1 MHNVFVAATDRV
13 QAVVEGRCAPV
24 VTHEDGDQSRV
35 PPGSMEWEVLVYQ
48 QTVMLD
54 HDPLAPY
61 MSQMMKVTYC
71 GDYATVCQLVA
82 GKTEEQVRQLLNTR
96 ESLKRRGALHHAVVG
111 ALALCGDDPN
121 TERYRQEVAAVM
133 PVKNDHIKI
142 VLKLISLGAEVNMP
156 DFTGE
161 TPLHLCLCATA
172 EFPIDSSIK
181 IAKALL
187 RAGADA
193 NQQDRFGHTPLL
205 AATICQKFSLM
216 SLLLQHGADPFIA
229 ANNGVSPF
237 SVSSS
242 RPRALQIF
250 SKFSKAA
257 CKEARAGQKEAAG
270 GNLWAIPQY
279 PGHLRREILIFSQ
292 KSLRTIH
299 TYHLVPFK
307 LPKNVQRC
315 PFQGLL
321 VFKNFFQKISYF
333 TKYVLTPTY

>member
-1 MHNVFVAATDRV
+1 MHNFTSSAFVAALERV
-13 QAVVEGRCAPV
+13 KAIREGRCAPV
-24 VTHEDGDQSRV
+24 VTFNDGDQSRV
-35 PPGSMEWEVLVYQ
+35 TPGSIEAAVLRYQ
-48 QTVMLD
+48 LTVGLD
-54 HDPLAPY
+54 HNPCYPY
-61 MSQMMKVTYC
+61 MSPWMKVTYC

-96 ESLKRRGALHHAVVG
+96 ESLKRRGPLHHAVVG

-156 DFTGE
+156 DFIGE
-161 TPLHLCLCATA
+161 TPLHLCLRATA

-229 ANNGVSPF
+229 ANKGVSPF

-242 RPRALQIF
+242 HPWALQIF

-257 CKEARAGQKEAAG
+257 C
-270 GNLWAIPQY
+270 
-279 PGHLRREILIFSQ
+279 
-292 KSLRTIH
+292 
-299 TYHLVPFK
+299 
-307 LPKNVQRC
+307 
-315 PFQGLL
+315 
-321 VFKNFFQKISYF
+321 
-333 TKYVLTPTY
+333 